1 LVWGGGPGACLPP
14 PPHAGVPARDVDS
27 AQREVV
33 EGASELGRCLHGAG
47 HAMGVDVHE
56 PPFLVPQTG
65 TPLEEGMVLTIE
77 PGLYQPGLGG
87 IRLEDDILVTSEE
100 PELLCRL
107 PLELREI
114 RAEERSMENHEK
126 E

>member
-1 LVWGGGPGACLPP
+1 
-14 PPHAGVPARDVDS
+14 
-27 AQREVV
+27 
-33 EGASELGRCLHGAG
+33 
-47 HAMGVDVHE
+47 MGVDVHE

-87 IRLEDDILVTSEE
+87 IRLEDDILVTSGE